1 MEYYVNDKFMIL
13 PASEP
18 TKIRLIKIPD
28 DYEQHEAY
36 RYVTGLIAKA
46 QENPD
51 YTWDDVLD
59 LIEERGFE
67 AVGFVLGPSL
77 D

>member
-1 MEYYVNDKFMIL
+1 MIL
-13 PASEP
+13 PANEP
-18 TKIRLIKIPD
+18 ANVRLIRIPD
-28 DYEQHEAY
+28 DFEQHEAY

-46 QENPD
+46 EEDSD

-59 LIEERGFE
+59 LLEERGFE
-67 AVGFVLGPSL
+67 AVEFVLGPSL

>member
-1 MEYYVNDKFMIL
+1 MSNNLMIL
-13 PASEP
+13 PANEP
-18 TKIRLIKIPD
+18 ANVRLIRIPD
-28 DYEQHEAY
+28 DFEQHEAY

-46 QENPD
+46 EEESD

-59 LIEERGFE
+59 LLEERGFE
-67 AVGFVLGPSL
+67 AVDFTLGPSL